1 MKITRDPFIR
11 NCSSYKNGEYINK
24 DFYYDTMIDCDRIYY
39 KLNDQTENY
48 VATAVVKKI
57 GNDNNQYKSKFDE
70 MSNVEKYS
78 IEKLGIIDNYSNM
91 GIMTVMFCDIILT
104 MINREF
110 SAKYNIVI
118 HLCDI
123 ANTTETEKIV
133 NVYQSVLPNYKKKNT
148 NRNNKRIEVKGNR
161 KNQIFYLFS
170 KQTRTKDIKYYK
182 ELRVNNIRK
191 ISNLLNE

>member
-1 MKITRDPFIR
+1 LFRAQKED
-11 NCSSYKNGEYINK
+11 
-24 DFYYDTMIDCDRIYY
+24 
-39 KLNDQTENY
+39 Y

-57 GNDNNQYKSKFDE
+57 GKDNNQNKSKFDE

-78 IEKLGIIDNYSNM
+78 IEKLGVIDNYSNM
-91 GIMTVMFCDIILT
+91 GIMTVMFCDIILA

-110 SAKYNIVI
+110 SANYNIVI

-123 ANTTETEKIV
+123 VNTTETDKLVID
-133 NVYQSVLPNYKKKNT
+133 YQSVITNYKKMNT
-148 NRNNKRIEVKGNR
+148 NRYNKCIEVKGNR

-170 KQTRTKDIKYYK
+170 KQTRTEDIKYYK

-191 ISNLLNE
+191 INKLLKK